1 MLANTDLQLPGTIT
15 VNRERLIERHRILSM
30 IGATDRGGVDR
41 QAMTPADAESH
52 RLLITW
58 ARAKGWPVSADPAG
72 NLFVTRPGT
81 DPSLAPVATGSHL
94 DSQPTGGRFD
104 GALGV
109 LAGLEALEAI
119 DDAGIVTRRP
129 LQLIVWMN
137 EEGCRFSPT
146 TMGSGVFAGLLPLE
160 PLRQVTDAHGVRL
173 GDALDAFFP
182 SIDILPG
189 PVPPRPAAYVEAHI
203 EQGPILEA
211 NGEVIGVVS
220 GVQGLRQFRLTLSGE
235 TAHAGTTPRALRRD
249 AFAAMLRIATELN
262 SAMADADD
270 VVRFTIGQCTVAPGV
285 PNTVAASASFTIDLR
300 HPEAAVLDRLEA
312 AIEEVCARLAPPCD
326 VTLERLIA
334 SPPVTFDTAIIRAV
348 HDAAM
353 RRGHAARIMMSGAA
367 HDAANLA
374 QVCPSGMIFIPCRGG
389 ISHREDEH
397 AEDAHMVAATEV
409 LCDVLLHLAG
419 RETNIAGKV

>member
-1 MLANTDLQLPGTIT
+1 VLTKSQIRASGCVAIH
-15 VNRERLIERHRILSM
+15 RERLMDRHRHLSM
-30 IGATDRGGVDR
+30 IGATERGGVDR
-41 QAMTPADAESH
+41 QAMTEADAQAH
-52 RLLITW
+52 RLVMSW
-58 ARAKGWPVSADPAG
+58 ARARGWSVSADPAG
-72 NLFVTRPGT
+72 NLFVSRPGA
-81 DPSLAPVATGSHL
+81 DPALAPVATGSHL

-104 GALGV
+104 GAFGV

-129 LQLIVWMN
+129 LQLVVWMN

-160 PLRQVTDAHGVRL
+160 PLREVTDAHGVRL
-173 GDALDAFFP
+173 GDALDAYFP
-182 SIDILPG
+182 SIDVLPG

-211 NGEVIGVVS
+211 NREVIGVVS

-262 SAMADADD
+262 SVMADADD
-270 VVRFTIGQCTVAPGV
+270 IVRFTIGQCTVAPGV
-285 PNTVAASASFTIDLR
+285 PNTVAASATFTIDLR
-300 HPEAAVLDRLEA
+300 HPETAVLDRLEA
-312 AIEEVCARLAPPCD
+312 AIEEICTRLALPCD
-326 VTLERLIA
+326 ATVERLIA
-334 SPPVTFDTAIIRAV
+334 SPPVTFDPAITRAV

-374 QVCPSGMIFIPCRGG
+374 HVCPSGMIFIPCRGG
-389 ISHREDEH
+389 VSHREDEY

-419 RETNIAGKV
+419 SDTDFPGKV